1 MKKIIKKL
9 KDKKQFIIIFVICTV
24 AFIIGVLLPS
34 ILNEEN
40 RKIIQTSLNSFFDTI
55 KNNQLKTNELL
66 FKILTSNI
74 IIDLILWL
82 LGISIIGIPIVIIL
96 LGYKSLSLG
105 FTISSIISTYKLNG
119 VIKALIYIV
128 PNIINLFIFFVISYY
143 SISFSLMLFNYLFRK
158 KEYNKRIIVNRYLK
172 LLVISIIIL
181 IFSSVIE
188 TYVVPKLFSL
198 T

>member
-1 MKKIIKKL
+1 MKKIINKL
-9 KDKKQFIIIFVICTV
+9 KDKKQFILIFLICVV

-40 RKIIQTSLNSFFDTI
+40 RKIIETSLNSFFDTI

-66 FKILTSNI
+66 FKTLTSNI

-158 KEYNKRIIVNRYLK
+158 KEYNKRVIVNRYLK

>member
-9 KDKKQFIIIFVICTV
+9 KDKKQFIIIFVICVV

-66 FKILTSNI
+66 FKTLTSNI

-158 KEYNKRIIVNRYLK
+158 KEYNKKVIVNRYLK

>member
-66 FKILTSNI
+66 FKTLTSNI

-82 LGISIIGIPIVIIL
+82 LGISIIGILIVIIL

-143 SISFSLMLFNYLFRK
+143 SISFSLMLFNYLFGK

>member
-1 MKKIIKKL
+1 MKKIINKL
-9 KDKKQFIIIFVICTV
+9 KDKKQFILIFLICVV

-40 RKIIQTSLNSFFDTI
+40 RKIIETSLNSFFDTI

-66 FKILTSNI
+66 FKTLTSNI

-96 LGYKSLSLG
+96 LSYKSLSLG

-119 VIKALIYIV
+119 IIKALIYIV
-128 PNIINLFIFFVISYY
+128 PNTINLFIFFVISYY

-158 KEYNKRIIVNRYLK
+158 KEYNKKIIVKRYLK

>member
-9 KDKKQFIIIFVICTV
+9 KDKKQFIIIFVICIV

-143 SISFSLMLFNYLFRK
+143 SISFSLMLFNYLFGK

>member
-1 MKKIIKKL
+1 MKKTIKKL
-9 KDKKQFIIIFVICTV
+9 KDKKQFIIIFVICIV

-66 FKILTSNI
+66 FKTLTSNI

-82 LGISIIGIPIVIIL
+82 LGISIVGIPIVIIL

-143 SISFSLMLFNYLFRK
+143 SISFSLMLFNYIFRK

>member
-9 KDKKQFIIIFVICTV
+9 KDKKQFIIIFVICVV

-40 RKIIQTSLNSFFDTI
+40 RKIIETSLNSFFDTI

-66 FKILTSNI
+66 FKTLTSNI

-158 KEYNKRIIVNRYLK
+158 KEYNKKVIVNRYLK

>member
-1 MKKIIKKL
+1 MKKIINKL
-9 KDKKQFIIIFVICTV
+9 KDKKQLISIFVICIV

-40 RKIIQTSLNSFFDTI
+40 RKIIETSLNSFFDTI

-66 FKILTSNI
+66 FKTLTSNI

-96 LGYKSLSLG
+96 LSYKSLSLG

-119 VIKALIYIV
+119 IIKALIYIV
-128 PNIINLFIFFVISYY
+128 PNTINLFIFFVISYY
-143 SISFSLMLFNYLFRK
+143 SISFSLMLFNYLFRR
-158 KEYNKRIIVNRYLK
+158 KEYNRKIIVKRYLK

>member
-1 MKKIIKKL
+1 MKKIINKL
-9 KDKKQFIIIFVICTV
+9 KDKKQFILIFVICIV
-24 AFIIGVLLPS
+24 VFIIGVLLPS

-40 RKIIQTSLNSFFDTI
+40 RKIIETSLNSFFDTI

-66 FKILTSNI
+66 FKTLTSNI

-158 KEYNKRIIVNRYLK
+158 KEYNKRVIVNRYLK

>member
-9 KDKKQFIIIFVICTV
+9 KDKKQFIIIFVICIV

-66 FKILTSNI
+66 FKTLTSNI

>member
-1 MKKIIKKL
+1 MKKIINKL
-9 KDKKQFIIIFVICTV
+9 KDKKQFILIFVICIV

-40 RKIIQTSLNSFFDTI
+40 RKIIETSLNSFFDTI
-55 KNNQLKTNELL
+55 KNNQLKTSELL
-66 FKILTSNI
+66 FKTLTSNI

-158 KEYNKRIIVNRYLK
+158 KEYNKRVIVNRYLK

>member
-1 MKKIIKKL
+1 MKKIINKL
-9 KDKKQFIIIFVICTV
+9 KDKKQLISIFVICIV

-40 RKIIQTSLNSFFDTI
+40 RKIIETSLNSFFDTI

-66 FKILTSNI
+66 FKTLTSNI

-96 LGYKSLSLG
+96 LSYKSLSLG

-119 VIKALIYIV
+119 IIKALIYIV
-128 PNIINLFIFFVISYY
+128 PNTINLFIFFVISYY

-158 KEYNKRIIVNRYLK
+158 KEYNKKIIVKRYLK

>member
-1 MKKIIKKL
+1 MKKIINKL
-9 KDKKQFIIIFVICTV
+9 KDKKQFILIFVICIV

-40 RKIIQTSLNSFFDTI
+40 RKIIETSLNSFFDTI

-66 FKILTSNI
+66 FKTLTSNI

-82 LGISIIGIPIVIIL
+82 LGISIIGIPIVIIS

>member
-9 KDKKQFIIIFVICTV
+9 KDKKQFIIIFVICIV

-66 FKILTSNI
+66 FKTLTSNI

-82 LGISIIGIPIVIIL
+82 LGISIVGIPIVIIL

>member
-66 FKILTSNI
+66 FKTLTSNI

-82 LGISIIGIPIVIIL
+82 LGISIIGISIVIIL

>member
-1 MKKIIKKL
+1 MKKIINKL
-9 KDKKQFIIIFVICTV
+9 KDKKQFILIFVICIV

-40 RKIIQTSLNSFFDTI
+40 RKIIETSLNSFFDTI

-66 FKILTSNI
+66 FKTLTSTI
-74 IIDLILWL
+74 IMDLILWL

>member
-9 KDKKQFIIIFVICTV
+9 KDKKQFIIIFVICIV

-82 LGISIIGIPIVIIL
+82 LGISIVGIPIVIIL

-143 SISFSLMLFNYLFRK
+143 SIGFSLMLFNYLFRK

>member
-9 KDKKQFIIIFVICTV
+9 KDKKQFIIIFVICIV

-66 FKILTSNI
+66 FKTLTSNI

-82 LGISIIGIPIVIIL
+82 LGISIVGIPIVIIL

-143 SISFSLMLFNYLFRK
+143 SISFSLMLFNYLFQK

>member
-1 MKKIIKKL
+1 MKKIINKL
-9 KDKKQFIIIFVICTV
+9 KDKKKFIIIFVICTV

-40 RKIIQTSLNSFFDTI
+40 RKIIETSLNSFFDTI

-66 FKILTSNI
+66 FKTLTSNI

-158 KEYNKRIIVNRYLK
+158 KEYNKKVTVNRYLK

>member
-55 KNNQLKTNELL
+55 KNNQLKTNKLL
-66 FKILTSNI
+66 FKTLTSNI

-82 LGISIIGIPIVIIL
+82 LGISTIGIPIVIIL

>member
-9 KDKKQFIIIFVICTV
+9 KDKKQFILIFVICVV

-40 RKIIQTSLNSFFDTI
+40 RKIIETSLNSFFDTI

-66 FKILTSNI
+66 FKTLTSNI

-158 KEYNKRIIVNRYLK
+158 KEYNKRVIVNRYLK

>member
-9 KDKKQFIIIFVICTV
+9 KDKKQFIIIFVICIV

-66 FKILTSNI
+66 FKTLTSNI

-105 FTISSIISTYKLNG
+105 FTISSIMSTYKLNG